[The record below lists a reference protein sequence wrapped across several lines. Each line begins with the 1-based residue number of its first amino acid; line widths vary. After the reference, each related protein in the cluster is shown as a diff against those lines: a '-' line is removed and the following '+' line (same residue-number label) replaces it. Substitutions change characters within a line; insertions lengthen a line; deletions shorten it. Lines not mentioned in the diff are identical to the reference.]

1 MQDGGPVTPKPNAVK
16 YKVPLTTKKASERLI
31 HLSKKSQR
39 GTRNLYLQL
48 ERMPQPGK
56 QVGRRRTMYADGGN
70 IPQIDEESPL
80 DIDAKVSFYNLSPAP
95 TVIAPSPAAVA
106 TTATPAA
113 PVDPTTSALFGGA
126 SSALEH
132 LYNATDG
139 TNNFDKVVDF
149 LGTMAEAESFKG
161 KDSLTSSASGIFHF
175 QATEAGTTKQA

>member
-1 MQDGGPVTPKPNAVK
+1 MVVTFHR
-16 YKVPLTTKKASERLI
+16 LTRSL
-31 HLSKKSQR
+31 
-39 GTRNLYLQL
+39 
-48 ERMPQPGK
+48 
-56 QVGRRRTMYADGGN
+56 
-70 IPQIDEESPL
+70 PL

-161 KDSLTSSASGIFHF
+161 KQTYSLTSSASGIFHF
-175 QATEAGTTKQA
+175 LTGNGGGHNKAGVKRT